1 MFDWIADPDAWIALA
16 ALTSLEIVLGIDNII
31 FISILTGRLPE
42 SQQALGRNV
51 GLALAM
57 GMRIL
62 LLFSISWVMGLT
74 SDLFSL
80 ADIFPFLEGMESFGD
95 RGREGIGHDPGEG
108 DRNPLGITGRDL
120 ILIIGGLFLVGKATH
135 EIHHKLEGDGQH
147 AAEKPVA
154 ATLGSVL
161 VQIALLDLVFSL
173 DSVITAVG
181 MANDLSVMVIAVV
194 IAVGVM
200 MAGAGPISNFVHKH
214 PTVKMLALAFLILIG
229 VTLVAEGFDQHISKG
244 YIYSAMAF
252 ALIVEFLNIRSKRGK
267 DTPSVEL
274 IEPYAQPGTKG
285 VPAPGDVSR
294 PLPIAP
300 RPVTAP

>member
-1 MFDWIADPDAWIALA
+1 MFDWVSDPNAWAALA

-42 SQQALGRNV
+42 HQQALGRNV
-51 GLALAM
+51 GLGLAM

-80 ADIFPFLEGMESFGD
+80 ADVFPFLEGMEAFGD
-95 RGREGIGHDPGEG
+95 RGREGVGHEPGEG

-120 ILIIGGLFLVGKATH
+120 ILILGGIFLVGKATH
-135 EIHHKLEGDGQH
+135 EIHHKLEGDGEH
-147 AAEKPVA
+147 AAEKPKA

-181 MANDLSVMVIAVV
+181 MAKDLSVMVIAVV

-200 MAGAGPISNFVHKH
+200 MAGAGPISRFVHKH

-229 VTLVAEGFDQHISKG
+229 VTLVAEGFDQHIPKG
-244 YIYSAMAF
+244 YIYSSMAF
-252 ALIVEFLNIRSKRGK
+252 ALLVEFLNIRSKRGK
-267 DTPSVEL
+267 QTPSVEL
-274 IEPYAQPGTKG
+274 HEPYAAEGARG
-285 VPAPGDVSR
+285 VPDASQVQ
-294 PLPIAP
+294 
-300 RPVTAP
+300 RPVPLIHPNA